1 MAGEAIAG
9 TLLGLF
15 GAVLAFFSRKKKTVK
30 NSK

>member
-15 GAVLAFFSRKKKTVK
+15 GAVLAFLSRKKKRVES
-30 NSK
+30 SK